1 MLRQSLLYLSTAG
14 WARGLATNWNVA
26 RRVARRFVAG
36 ETMDEAIAVAKQL
49 KDQNIFS
56 TLDYLGESVNSE
68 ADTRE
73 VVDTYQRL
81 IERAAAE
88 NLRATV
94 SVKPTHVGLDIS
106 EDLCLNNLRSIMST
120 GKKHGV
126 GVTLDMEGSAH
137 TERTLLLYR
146 TLRDEFDFD
155 NAGTVIQAYLYRSE
169 EDMQALSREG
179 SHIRL
184 CKGAYLEPPNVAF
197 PLKADVDANYVRLAK
212 VYLQANP
219 DSYLCLATH
228 DENMIRQTEQFIQQH
243 RIHPIRYE
251 YQMLYGIRPERQREL
266 ARTHTM
272 RVYVPFGTAW
282 YPYFVRRLAERPANV
297 WFFVKNMFSS

>member
-14 WARGLATNWNVA
+14 WARGLATNWSVA

-49 KDQNIFS
+49 KEQNIFS
-56 TLDYLGESVNSE
+56 TLDYLGESVSSE

-73 VVDTYQRL
+73 VVETYQRL

-126 GVTLDMEGSAH
+126 GVTLDMEGSTH

-169 EDMQALSREG
+169 EDMQTLSREG

-184 CKGAYLEPPNVAF
+184 CKGAYLEPPTVAF

-212 VYLQANP
+212 VYLQTNP
-219 DSYLCLATH
+219 DAYLCLATH
-228 DENMIRQTEQFIQQH
+228 DENMIRPTPT
-243 RIHPIRYE
+243 PICASPR
-251 YQMLYGIRPERQREL
+251 
-266 ARTHTM
+266 TM
-272 RVYVPFGTAW
+272 RT
-282 YPYFVRRLAERPANV
+282 
-297 WFFVKNMFSS
+297 